1 MQLHTLQPNH
11 TSKGKKRIARGGKRG
26 TYSGRGI
33 KGQKSRAG
41 RRIRPAERDLVIRLP
56 KLRGFKN
63 KSLSLKPSIL
73 NVGDLAKLGI
83 SEITKETLIQAGV
96 LSARRAVRIK
106 ILGDG
111 ELSLPLQ
118 VKGIPVS
125 KSAKMKIEQ
134 AGGSVA

>member
-11 TSKGKKRIARGGKRG
+11 SQKAKKRIARGGKRG

-63 KSLSLKPSIL
+63 KSLEEKPRAI
-73 NVGDLAKLGI
+73 NVGKLATLGI
-83 SEITKETLIQAGV
+83 TEVTLETLRQKGLI
-96 LSARRAVRIK
+96 SAREKRVK
-106 ILGDG
+106 ILGEG
-111 ELSLPLQ
+111 ELSSPLH
-118 VKGIPVS
+118 VKGIAVS
-125 KSAKMKIEQ
+125 KSAKMKIERS
-134 AGGSVA
+134 GGSVG

>member
-11 TSKGKKRIARGGKRG
+11 PLRRKKRIARGGKRG

-41 RRIRPAERDLVIRLP
+41 RRIRPAERDLLIRLP

-63 KSLSLKPSIL
+63 ASRALEPHVI
-73 NVGDLAKLGI
+73 NVGDLDALDL
-83 SEITKETLIQAGV
+83 SEITVEILKERGL
-96 LSARRAVRIK
+96 LRRRIKRVK

-111 ELSLPLQ
+111 AVSKPLHL
-118 VKGIPVS
+118 KGISVS
-125 KSAKMKIEQ
+125 KSAKMKIKK